1 MAYPGELGDPP
12 SPAYVPESPNYGPA
26 TPDYDPTSPKYN
38 PKSPDF
44 SFDSPP
50 PPSPSDNITPSKGVT
65 VTETRT
71 ITGPP
76 ELVLPPAQSG
86 FRSYNPVQQQANIK
100 TPENPDSFELQPGE
114 RNVFSNEERLRMYR
128 DDAEKLPD
136 DSDDDMD
143 YERGSGSGSGSK
155 EENKMENKVLRTIK
169 EVDDSKGLS
178 LLKTIKDEDSKS
190 SVTGNDSQT
199 KNVKTD

>member
-12 SPAYVPESPNYGPA
+12 SPAYVPESPNYQPTA
-26 TPDYDPTSPKYN
+26 SPNPYSSTSPAYI
-38 PKSPDF
+38 PKSPDYN
-44 SFDSPP
+44 FDSPPP
-50 PPSPSDNITPSKGVT
+50 PPSPSDNIPSSKGVT

-86 FRSYNPVQQQANIK
+86 FRSYVPGQQNI
-100 TPENPDSFELQPGE
+100 TPETPDSFGSQPGD
-114 RNVFSNEERLRMYR
+114 RNVFSNEERLQMIR
-128 DDAEKLPD
+128 DEPD
-136 DSDDDMD
+136 DDPDDDLD
-143 YERGSGSGSGSK
+143 YERGFGSGSGSK

-178 LLKTIKDEDSKS
+178 LLKTINDEDSKT

>member
-1 MAYPGELGDPP
+1 M
-12 SPAYVPESPNYGPA
+12 
-26 TPDYDPTSPKYN
+26 
-38 PKSPDF
+38 
-44 SFDSPP
+44 
-50 PPSPSDNITPSKGVT
+50 
-65 VTETRT
+65 
-71 ITGPP
+71 
-76 ELVLPPAQSG
+76 VLPPAQSG
-86 FRSYNPVQQQANIK
+86 FRSYVPGQQNI
-100 TPENPDSFELQPGE
+100 TPETPDSFGSQPGE
-114 RNVFSNEERLRMYR
+114 RNVFSNEERLRMIR
-128 DDAEKLPD
+128 DDNEKLPD

-178 LLKTIKDEDSKS
+178 LLKTIKDEDSKT